1 MELTTSLSAVTT
13 FGENFV
19 ALISF
24 YLTQKLICYKIIIKK
39 IQIMLIKLDQLLRTN
54 EKISL
59 LLTFFTV
66 IAHKHMHKTTF

>member
-13 FGENFV
+13 FGDNFV
-19 ALISF
+19 TLISF
-24 YLTQKLICYKIIIKK
+24 YLTQKLICYKIKIKK

-59 LLTFFTV
+59 LLTFLTV
-66 IAHKHMHKTTF
+66 ITHKHIHTTTF